1 MSPGGPLMTAF
12 VGYYDEQG
20 VWRSVFLAKP
30 HITIGRA
37 DTCDIVINDPKISSL
52 HADLYCYNS
61 SWLIADHSSRNGVFV
76 NNARVGQAVLL
87 RHQDKLQIGGHVL
100 HFRFSSDA
108 NQPTLM
114 DATGGPV
121 RVAPPAV
128 PTPAVPAA
136 IELSP
141 RQAER
146 AHSAIEQAEKLAL
159 QQRISELVAELNAKQ
174 GELAGARAEATDWL
188 RQASGLRGELEK
200 LAQAQEA
207 NETLVRKL
215 RSELDRAQ
223 KSQAGE
229 QSEAAVAKGK
239 LKTLEGEL
247 TALREASASERAS
260 WRRESTELHE
270 SLSALSGSFADL
282 EKQLRQHKAMIA
294 ERDYRVLRQSEE
306 LEALRASYQAQ
317 SAELAESQRK
327 RAEHSAQ
334 IRALRDELDRSTSE
348 YEARLA
354 SAEREGRRMA
364 RQIDKL
370 TEKRAAEHAPRCESS
385 PPAPRLLPAVIVLQ
399 RTVPMLR
406 ATADRAL
413 WASVGQRTLPER
425 AFDELKAQ
433 LEQLCAYSKDLEK
446 LTQELAS

>member
-1 MSPGGPLMTAF
+1 MSLSSPPMTAF

-20 VWRSVFLAKP
+20 VWRSVQLAKS
-30 HITIGRA
+30 HLTIGRA
-37 DTCDIVINDPKISSL
+37 DTCDIIINDPKISSL
-52 HADLYCYNS
+52 HADLYCYNAA
-61 SWLIADHSSRNGVFV
+61 WLIADHGSRNGVFV

-87 RHQDKLQIGGHVL
+87 RHQDRLQIGGHTL

-114 DATGGPV
+114 DATGSSP
-121 RVAPPAV
+121 RASQPALAAPAV
-128 PTPAVPAA
+128 PLA

-146 AHSAIEQAEKLAL
+146 AQSAIEQSEKLAL
-159 QQRISELVAELNAKQ
+159 QQRVAELVAALNAKQ
-174 GELAGARAEATDWL
+174 GELASAQAEATDWL

-200 LAQAQEA
+200 RAQAQEA
-207 NETLVRKL
+207 SEALVRKL
-215 RSELDRAQ
+215 RSELDRAH
-223 KSQAGE
+223 KNQAGE
-229 QSEAAVAKGK
+229 QSEAAATKGK
-239 LKTLEGEL
+239 LKTLEQEL
-247 TALREASASERAS
+247 TALREASESERAS
-260 WRRESTELHE
+260 FRRESAELHE
-270 SLSALSGSFADL
+270 SLSALSGSLSDL

-306 LEALRASYQAQ
+306 LEALRTSYQAQ

-334 IRALRDELDRSTSE
+334 IRALRDQLERSTSE

-370 TEKRAAEHAPRCESS
+370 TEERAAEHSPRPESS
-385 PPAPRLLPAVIVLQ
+385 PAGPQLLPAVIVLQ

-425 AFDELKAQ
+425 AFDDLKAQ